1 MVRDQDLLFGPAEAA
16 ATSSLSSELEAV
28 RAELT
33 RVQTELTQVPEQSQT
48 TESAYKTRVAEE
60 EAHYET
66 AKKAMIE
73 AQAKTQAF
81 KNQIF
86 GILLSCRVV
95 FLTPEFFS
103 LDCVCLLF
111 VLTCFLFFSELTRE
125 KEQWTKDR
133 EEMKNTLRASEN
145 QAAEVR
151 LVATSRLEEAD
162 QLLSLAMKIRGDVD
176 RDVLQC
182 MQTIRE
188 LNRNL
193 EAANTRFES
202 LWGAMQH
209 ILGFI
214 SEVGD
219 DAMNLADYMP
229 LIPSRFLN
237 FVKSSIRDYVNH
249 ILCRVGVLSPSA
261 P

>member
-86 GILLSCRVV
+86 
-95 FLTPEFFS
+95 
-103 LDCVCLLF
+103 
-111 VLTCFLFFSELTRE
+111 ELTRE

-145 QAAEVR
+145 QAAE
-151 LVATSRLEEAD
+151 
-162 QLLSLAMKIRGDVD
+162 
-176 RDVLQC
+176 
-182 MQTIRE
+182 TIRE